1 MRLGRFKMGDR
12 VFAGIAKG
20 DTVIDL
26 EKTATVM
33 PEFQKFG
40 AVFSK
45 MRPLLSH
52 LNDLAAMLEAAKG
65 NYIGYP
71 LGGLIVL
78 PPLADPDKII
88 CIGLNYNDHA
98 AESKMAV
105 PEEPVFFCK
114 FKSSIVGPRE
124 AIVIP
129 PVSDQIDYEAEL
141 AVIIGKPGKHIPEAE
156 AMEHVAG
163 YTAFNDVSAR
173 DLQFRGGQWI
183 KGKALDTFAPLGPYI
198 VTKDEIP
205 DPYQLKISLS
215 LNGKIMQDSSTDKLI
230 FNIPRLIAFLSQL
243 FTLETGDIIATGT
256 PPGVGFARKPP
267 VFLKHGDE
275 VKVIIE
281 QVGELINP
289 VINEKRV

>member
-12 VFAGIAKG
+12 VFNGVVKDEI
-20 DTVIDL
+20 VIDL
-26 EKTATVM
+26 EKTAAKMT
-33 PEFQKFG
+33 EFLKLETIFCE
-40 AVFSK
+40 
-45 MRPLLSH
+45 MRPLLSR
-52 LNDLAAMLEAAKG
+52 LSDLAAMLEAGKE

-71 LGGLIVL
+71 LSNLQIM
-78 PPLADPDKII
+78 PPLTDPDKII
-88 CIGLNYNDHA
+88 CIGLNYNEHA
-98 AESKMAV
+98 AESEMDI

-114 FKSSIVGPRE
+114 FKSSIVGPGE

-129 PVSDQIDYEAEL
+129 KISDQIDYEAEL
-141 AVIIGKPGKHIPEAE
+141 AVIIGKGGKHIPETK

-205 DPYQLKISLS
+205 DPHKLKISLL
-215 LNGKIMQDSSTDKLI
+215 LNGRTMQDSSTDKLI
-230 FNIPRLIAFLSQL
+230 FSIPRLISFLSEL

-256 PPGVGFARKPP
+256 PPGVGFTRIPP
-267 VFLKHGDE
+267 VFLKQGDQ

-281 QVGELINP
+281 QVGELVNP
-289 VINEKRV
+289 VVAEE